1 MSRICFLSM
10 DVDDAEAFFVYDDM
24 LIPDFNAA
32 GYEVET
38 VSWRSNTVNWSDYDH
53 VIVRSPW
60 DYQQAPE
67 AFIACLEAI
76 ETSSAT
82 LHNPLSLMKWNIEK
96 TYLKELAEKG
106 VPIVPT
112 VWADTY
118 SPAWFDAQFKA
129 LGSDELV
136 IKPALSANSD
146 DTFRIHQSQSDGF
159 HKQLSALFENRLLMV
174 QPFLA
179 SVVEEGEYS
188 LFYFGGAYSHTLLKQ
203 PAAGDF
209 RVQEEH
215 GGQLSAFSPTPD
227 MLTACEAALGA
238 MPTDYLYARVDLIR
252 VGGEWAIMELEL
264 IEPSLYFNI
273 DPASPKRFVDMFVS
287 RYGKGS

>member
-10 DVDDAEAFFVYDDM
+10 DVEDAEAFFVYDDM
-24 LIPDFNAA
+24 LIPDFNAS

-38 VSWRSNTVNWSDYDH
+38 VSWRSTTVNWNDFDH

-76 ETSSAT
+76 DASSAT

-96 TYLKELAEKG
+96 TYLRELAEND

-118 SPAWFDAQFKA
+118 SATWFEAQFAA
-129 LGSDELV
+129 LGCDEVV

-146 DTFRIHQSQSDGF
+146 DTFRVPQSQAGEF
-159 HKQLSALFENRLLMV
+159 HGKLSALFKDRLLMV
-174 QPFLA
+174 QPFLN
-179 SVVEEGEYS
+179 SVITEGEYS
-188 LFYFGGAYSHTLLKQ
+188 LFYFGGEYSHTLLKQ
-203 PAAGDF
+203 PKAGDF

-215 GGQLSAFSPTPD
+215 GGRLSAYTPTAD
-227 MLTACEAALGA
+227 MLTVCEAALDA

-252 VGGEWAIMELEL
+252 VDGHWAIMELEL

-273 DPASPKRFVDMFVS
+273 DPTSPKRFVDVFVT
-287 RYGKGS
+287 RFGKGH

>member
-38 VSWRSNTVNWSDYDH
+38 VSWRSTTVNWSDYDH

-67 AFIACLEAI
+67 AFVSCLEAI
-76 ETSSAT
+76 EDSSAV

-112 VWADTY
+112 MWADTY
-118 SPAWFDAQFKA
+118 SSVWFEAQFAA
-129 LGSDELV
+129 LGCDELV

-146 DTFRIHQSQSDGF
+146 DTFRIHQSQTGDYHEHLRG
-159 HKQLSALFENRLLMV
+159 LFNNRLFMV
-174 QPFLA
+174 QPFLT

-203 PAAGDF
+203 PANGDF

-227 MLTACEAALGA
+227 MLTVCEAALSA
-238 MPTDYLYARVDLIR
+238 MPADYLYARVDLIR
-252 VGGEWAIMELEL
+252 VGDDWAIMELEL

-273 DPASPKRFVDMFVS
+273 DPASPKRFVDVFVA
-287 RYGKGS
+287 RYGQGS